1 MECHARYLCKLFAN
15 FLCISYLFQIEPCDD
30 FYNFM
35 CGGFIERTILPAG
48 EGQTS
53 YFHQGRLEVRNE
65 IRSAIRRSKIL

>member
-1 MECHARYLCKLFAN
+1 MYIIN
-15 FLCISYLFQIEPCDD
+15 SSSLFQIEPCDD

-53 YFHQGRLEVRNE
+53 YFHQGGLEVRNE
-65 IRSAIRRSKIL
+65 IRLAIRWSKIL